1 MDEVEKLLDSTTSRV
16 YEANLKLTDLR
27 SAASKLKFTA
37 LGLKEN
43 ATKLQEA
50 NVEGKWLAV
59 LEVCHPTDEWEQS
72 RYISAISAAC
82 HFELDHNTV

>member
-1 MDEVEKLLDSTTSRV
+1 MDEVEKLLDSTNSRV

-37 LGLKEN
+37 LGLNEN

-50 NVEGKWLAV
+50 NVEGK
-59 LEVCHPTDEWEQS
+59 
-72 RYISAISAAC
+72 
-82 HFELDHNTV
+82 

>member
-1 MDEVEKLLDSTTSRV
+1 MDEVERLLDSTASRI

-50 NVEGKWLAV
+50 NVEGKCCPV
-59 LEVCHPTDEWEQS
+59 TKVCHATD
-72 RYISAISAAC
+72 Y
-82 HFELDHNTV
+82 